1 MKQIENDCVSCGMP
15 CLYEGCPY
23 YRVEHYYCD
32 VCGAEETLYN
42 TDDGELCADCVLDNI
57 DKVEGSY

>member
-1 MKQIENDCVSCGMP
+1 MRMTENECVSCGMP

-23 YRVEHYYCD
+23 YAVTRFYCD
-32 VCGAEETLYN
+32 VCGAEETLYH
-42 TDDGELCADCVLDNI
+42 TDDGELCANCVLDNL